1 MTGATDFDV
10 VVVGAGISGIA
21 AAHYLQRECPDRSFV
36 VLEGRQALGGTWDLF
51 RYPGVRSDS
60 DMFTLGYSF
69 RPWTSDITMADGPS
83 IRSYLQDTVR
93 DERLGGRIRFGQRVT
108 GASWDSQAARWT
120 LEVTATDGRVLRYT
134 CRFLHFC
141 SGYYAYEQGHDPDW
155 PGRERFGG
163 RIVHPQHWPED
174 LDYAGRRVVVIGSGA
189 TAVTLVPA
197 MADRGAAHVTMLQR
211 SPSYIL
217 AVPGRDALGRGLQR
231 MLPRKLAYRLIRWKN
246 ILVALGLFQY
256 ARRRP
261 QAARKLLVKLARKSA
276 GPAVEARHLEP
287 RYQPWDQRLCF
298 IPDADLFR
306 VLREGK
312 ASIVTDTIA
321 SFTEAGLKLSS
332 GEELPADIV
341 VTATGLQLQLFGG
354 AGVQVDGRTVRLPES
369 LSYKGMMVSGV
380 PNLAL
385 SMGYTNASWTLRA
398 ELIARQ
404 VCRMLN
410 HMREHQLDVC
420 VPVHEGEPGETRPAL
435 DLSSGYI
442 ARAADALPRQ
452 GSRKPWRIYQN
463 YVLDLLSLKFSPV
476 ADGALRFAR
485 RGEVPR

>member
-1 MTGATDFDV
+1 MRATEEFDV
-10 VVVGAGISGIA
+10 VVVGAGISGLA
-21 AAHYLQRECPDRSFV
+21 AAHYLRRECPDRSFV
-36 VLEGRQALGGTWDLF
+36 LLEKRDAIGGTWDLF

-60 DMFTLGYSF
+60 DMFTLGFSF
-69 RPWTSDITMADGPS
+69 RPWTSDQTMADGPR
-83 IRSYLQDTVR
+83 IRTYLHDTAR
-93 DERLGGRIRFGQRVT
+93 DEGVQDRIRFGQRVVS
-108 GASWDSQAARWT
+108 ASWDSATARWT
-120 LEVTATDGRVLRYT
+120 LDVATNDGARLQYT

-141 SGYYAYEQGHDPDW
+141 SGYYRYEQGHDPEW
-155 PGRERFGG
+155 PGRERFRG

-174 LDYAGRRVVVIGSGA
+174 LDYGGQRVVVIGSGA

-197 MADRGAAHVTMLQR
+197 MAARAAHVTMLQR

-217 AVPGRDALGRGLQR
+217 AIPGRDAIGRTLQMLLPRGL
-231 MLPRKLAYRLIRWKN
+231 ADRLIRWKN
-246 ILVALGLFQY
+246 ILVAMGLFQF

-261 QAARKLLVKLARKSA
+261 QAARRLLVKLARKGA
-276 GPAVEARHLEP
+276 GPGVDAKHLEP

-298 IPDADLFR
+298 VPDADLFAA
-306 VLREGK
+306 LRSGK
-312 ASIVTDTIA
+312 ASIVTDTLA
-321 SFTEAGLKLSS
+321 TFTETGLRLAS
-332 GEELPADIV
+332 GEELPADVV

-354 AGVQVDGRTVRLPES
+354 AQLQVDGRPVHLQQA
-369 LSYKGMMVSGV
+369 LSYRGMMMAGV

-385 SMGYTNASWTLRA
+385 SLGYTNASWTLRA

-410 HMREHQLDVC
+410 HMREHRLDVC
-420 VPVHEGEPGETRPAL
+420 VPVHEGPVGDTRPAL
-435 DLSSGYI
+435 DLTSGYI

-452 GSRKPWRIYQN
+452 GSRKPWRLVQN
-463 YVLDLLSLKFSPV
+463 YLVDLFSLKFSPV